1 MSLINL
7 TINGKAVAVEE
18 GTNILEAAKKVN
30 VKIPNLCYLHIDDIG
45 FDNSC
50 ASCRV
55 CLVNADGRLVPS
67 CATLAK
73 EGMKVQ
79 TNTPEIIEFRKG
91 VVELLLSDH
100 PQDCYTC
107 TKCGNCGLQ
116 DIAVQLGIKKIRFE
130 GERLEKS
137 KDYSS
142 FSIMRDNDKCILC
155 RRCETMCNKVQTVGV
170 LSGINRGF
178 STEIGTFFETDLAK
192 TECTFCGQ
200 CINVCPT
207 GALLEKDNTDEAWKL
222 IAQKD
227 KPVMVQIAPAV
238 RVGISEE
245 FDLRPGTIS
254 TGKVVAALKELGFDY
269 VFDTN
274 FAADLTIMEEANEF
288 VNRLT
293 KGGDLPIMTSCCP
306 AWVNF
311 CENQYPDLTKYL
323 STCRSPQSMFSPV
336 ARYYF
341 ADKVLDKKPDEVSVV
356 SIMPCVAKKYEVK
369 RKELSQNNI
378 LDTDLSLTVREL
390 ARMIKSA
397 GIDLENLDE
406 ENFDSPLGY
415 STGAA
420 DIFGVTGGV
429 LEAALRTAYT
439 FVTKEEL
446 ADDAIEFKAVRG
458 FDGIKEA
465 TINVAGTDVNVVA
478 ASSLGCARKLMDDLR
493 DDIKSGRKPKY
504 DIIEIMACP
513 GGCVNGGGQPFANGD
528 YEKVK
533 ARGAGLYTIDKNK
546 PQRKSHENE
555 DIKKLYDEFLGDIGG
570 HNAHKYLHT
579 YYFDKSKIFSKKLK
593 DFSEECLNI

>member
-1 MSLINL
+1 MSLVNL
-7 TINGKAVAVEE
+7 TINGKEVSVPA
-18 GTNILEAAKKVN
+18 GTKILDAAKQVN
-30 VKIPNLCYLHIDDIG
+30 INIPNLCHLKMDEI
-45 FDNSC
+45 NMVNQC

-55 CLVNADGRLVPS
+55 CMVSAGRGLVPA
-67 CATLAK
+67 CGTNVK
-73 EGMKVQ
+73 EGMVVN
-79 TNTPEIIEFRKG
+79 TNTPEALKFRKN

-107 TKCGNCGLQ
+107 AKSGKCELQ
-116 DIAVQLGIKKIRFE
+116 DLAADMGIRKIRFK
-130 GERLEKS
+130 GEQS
-137 KDYSS
+137 TSPIDTSSYS
-142 FSIMRDNDKCILC
+142 IVKDNDKCILC
-155 RRCETMCNKVQTVGV
+155 RRCETMCTEVQTVGV
-170 LSGINRGF
+170 LSGVNRGF
-178 STEIGTFFETDLAK
+178 NTVVGTFFNADMMD

-200 CINVCPT
+200 CVSVCPT
-207 GALLEKDNTDEAWKL
+207 GALMEKDNTKEAWDAL
-222 IAQKD
+222 AQKE

-245 FDLRPGTIS
+245 FGLEPGAIS
-254 TGKVVAALKELGFDY
+254 TGKVVAALKALGFDY

-288 VNRLT
+288 VQRLT

-311 CENQYPDLTKYL
+311 CETQYPDLLKYL
-323 STCRSPQSMFSPV
+323 STCRSPQSMFSPI

-369 RKELSQNNI
+369 REELGQDGI
-378 LDTDLSLTVREL
+378 IDTDLSLTVREL

-397 GIDLENLDE
+397 GIDLENLEE

-439 FVTKEEL
+439 DVTKEEL
-446 ADDAIEFKAVRG
+446 PDDGIEFKAVRG
-458 FDGIKEA
+458 FEGIKEA
-465 TINVAGTDVNVVA
+465 TVNIAGTDVNVVA
-478 ASSLGCARKLMDDLR
+478 ASSLGCARKLMDELR
-493 DDIKSGRKPKY
+493 ADIAAGKTPKY
-504 DIIEIMACP
+504 HIIEIMACP
-513 GGCVNGGGQPFANGD
+513 GGCVNGGGQPFTNGD

-533 ARGAGLYTIDKNK
+533 ARGAGLYVIDKNK

-555 DIKKLYDEFLGDIGG
+555 DIKKLYDEFLGERGG

-579 YYFDKSKIFSKKLK
+579 HYFDKSNPYSKKNDVSLQT
-593 DFSEECLNI
+593 N

>member
-1 MSLINL
+1 MSLVNL
-7 TINGKAVAVEE
+7 TINGKAVSVPS
-18 GTNILEAAKKVN
+18 GTKILEAAKQVG
-30 VKIPNLCYLHIDDIG
+30 VKIPSLCQMKIDEIG
-45 FDNSC
+45 FTNEC

-55 CLVNADGRLVPS
+55 CMVSAGRKLVPA
-67 CATLAK
+67 CGTMVK
-73 EGMKVQ
+73 EGMVVN
-79 TNTPEIIEFRKG
+79 TNTPEALKYRKN

-107 TKCGNCGLQ
+107 AKSGKCELQ
-116 DIAVQLGIKKIRFE
+116 DLAADMGIRKIRFK
-130 GERLEKS
+130 GEQS
-137 KDYSS
+137 TSPIDTSSYS
-142 FSIMRDNDKCILC
+142 IVKDNDKCILC
-155 RRCETMCNKVQTVGV
+155 RRCETMCTEVQTVGV
-170 LSGINRGF
+170 LSGVNRGF
-178 STEIGTFFETDLAK
+178 NTVVGTFFNADMMD

-200 CINVCPT
+200 CVSVCPT
-207 GALLEKDNTDEAWKL
+207 GALMEKDNTKEAWDAL
-222 IAQKD
+222 AQKE

-245 FDLRPGTIS
+245 FGFEPGAIS
-254 TGKVVAALKELGFDY
+254 TGKVVAALKALGFDY

-311 CENQYPDLTKYL
+311 CESQYPDLTKYL
-323 STCRSPQSMFSPV
+323 STCRSPQSMFSPI

-369 RKELSQNNI
+369 REELGQDGI
-378 LDTDLSLTVREL
+378 IDTDLSLTVREL

-397 GIDLENLDE
+397 GIDLENLEE

-439 FVTKEEL
+439 DVTKEEL
-446 ADDAIEFKAVRG
+446 PDDGIEFKAVRG
-458 FDGIKEA
+458 FEGIKEA
-465 TINVAGTDVNVVA
+465 TVNIAGIDVNVVA
-478 ASSLGCARKLMDDLR
+478 ASSLGCARKLMDELR
-493 DDIKSGRKPKY
+493 ADIAAGKTPKY
-504 DIIEIMACP
+504 HIIEIMACP
-513 GGCVNGGGQPFANGD
+513 GGCVNGGGQPFTNGD

-533 ARGAGLYTIDKNK
+533 ARGAGLYVIDKNK

-555 DIKKLYDEFLGDIGG
+555 DIKKLYDEFLGERGG

-579 YYFDKSKIFSKKLK
+579 HYFDKSNPYSKKNDVSLQT
-593 DFSEECLNI
+593 N

>member
-1 MSLINL
+1 MSLVNL
-7 TINGKAVAVEE
+7 TINGKAVSVPS
-18 GTNILEAAKKVN
+18 GTKILEAAKQVG
-30 VKIPNLCYLHIDDIG
+30 VKIPSLCQMKIDEIG
-45 FDNSC
+45 FTNEC

-55 CLVNADGRLVPS
+55 CMVSAGRKLVPA
-67 CATLAK
+67 CGTMVK
-73 EGMKVQ
+73 EGMVVN
-79 TNTPEIIEFRKG
+79 TNTPEALKYRKN

-107 TKCGNCGLQ
+107 AKSGKCELQ
-116 DIAVQLGIKKIRFE
+116 DLAADMGIRKIRFK
-130 GERLEKS
+130 GEQS
-137 KDYSS
+137 TSPIDTSSYS
-142 FSIMRDNDKCILC
+142 IVKDNDKCILC
-155 RRCETMCNKVQTVGV
+155 RRCETMCTEVQTVGV
-170 LSGINRGF
+170 LSGVNRGF
-178 STEIGTFFETDLAK
+178 NTVVGTFFNADMMD

-200 CINVCPT
+200 CVSVCPT
-207 GALLEKDNTDEAWKL
+207 GALMEKDNTKEAWDAL
-222 IAQKD
+222 AQKE

-245 FDLRPGTIS
+245 FGLEPGAIS
-254 TGKVVAALKELGFDY
+254 TGKVVAALKALGFDY

-288 VNRLT
+288 VQRLT

-311 CENQYPDLTKYL
+311 CETQYPDLLKYL
-323 STCRSPQSMFSPV
+323 STCRSPQSMFSPI

-369 RKELSQNNI
+369 REELGQDGI
-378 LDTDLSLTVREL
+378 IDTDLSLTVREL

-397 GIDLENLDE
+397 GIDLENLEE

-439 FVTKEEL
+439 DVTKEEL
-446 ADDAIEFKAVRG
+446 PDDGIEFKAVRG
-458 FDGIKEA
+458 FEGIKEA
-465 TINVAGTDVNVVA
+465 TVNIAGTDVNVVA
-478 ASSLGCARKLMDDLR
+478 ASSLGCARKLMDELR
-493 DDIKSGRKPKY
+493 ADIAAGKTPKY
-504 DIIEIMACP
+504 HIIEIMACP
-513 GGCVNGGGQPFANGD
+513 GGCVNGGGQPFTNGD

-533 ARGAGLYTIDKNK
+533 ARGAGLYVIDKNK

-555 DIKKLYDEFLGDIGG
+555 DIKKLYDEFLGERGG

-579 YYFDKSKIFSKKLK
+579 HYFDKSNPYSKKNDVSLQT
-593 DFSEECLNI
+593 N